1 MNVFEIIERCAK
13 TLLGMYK
20 QQGRKG
26 RFGENKVEQGKD
38 GGECEEER
46 EEGGGERGG
55 GEKEGERGKGWKMI
69 DCYEV

>member
-55 GEKEGERGKGWKMI
+55 EKRREREGKGEKW
-69 DCYEV
+69 